1 MASPRVFLDTNVFVY
16 TDDKS
21 TPAKQAVARGLVEL
35 HLRRRSG
42 VISMQVLQEYFY
54 ATTGKLKVDPA
65 VAREKV
71 EILGS
76 LAVFQ
81 PAIDDVLAAIDLHRL
96 HSISFWD
103 AMILRAA
110 LQSGCRTLLSEDM
123 QHGRRIGGIQ
133 IVNPF
138 AV

>member
-1 MASPRVFLDTNVFVY
+1 MASSLFFDSNILIY
-16 TDDKS
+16 TDDKNS
-21 TPAKQAVARGLVEL
+21 PSKQAIARELVEQ

-42 VISMQVLQEYFY
+42 VLSTQVLQEYF
-54 ATTGKLKVDPA
+54 AVVTGKLRVDPA
-65 VAREKV
+65 IAREKV

-81 PAIDDVLAAIDLHRL
+81 PATSDVLGAIDLHRL
-96 HSISFWD
+96 HQISFWD

-123 QHGRRIGGIQ
+123 QHGRRIDGIQ

-138 AV
+138 SA